1 MGHMEMS
8 IHIPRAPGTH
18 RRVRRYID
26 DRQTDMTEIDGEL
39 KDWSMIDIDRWA
51 DETERDGL
59 YGGWLRNRYLWQR

>member
-1 MGHMEMS
+1 MECF
-8 IHIPRAPGTH
+8 T
-18 RRVRRYID
+18 RYID

-59 YGGWLRNRYLWQR
+59 SGGWLRNRYLWQR

>member
-39 KDWSMIDIDRWA
+39 KD
-51 DETERDGL
+51 
-59 YGGWLRNRYLWQR
+59 